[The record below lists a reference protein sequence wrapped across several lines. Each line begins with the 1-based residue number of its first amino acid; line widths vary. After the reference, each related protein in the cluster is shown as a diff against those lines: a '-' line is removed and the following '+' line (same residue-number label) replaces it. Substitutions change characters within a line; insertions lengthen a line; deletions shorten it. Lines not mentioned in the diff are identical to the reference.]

1 MSLAGIHL
9 FMMCSGSVSRI
20 GKCFWVW
27 AKNWGKAGRLKVKN
41 LRLAHCGT
49 VPTIISSSTGGTE
62 NRKPFG
68 PIGEL
73 KTGRKGND
81 FLFV

>member
-1 MSLAGIHL
+1 MLLSLSQEL
-9 FMMCSGSVSRI
+9 RQSR
-20 GKCFWVW
+20 WTESE
-27 AKNWGKAGRLKVKN
+27 N

-62 NRKPFG
+62 NHKPFG

-73 KTGRKGND
+73 KTGRKGNY
-81 FLFV
+81 FLFFVYVMQNFLGT